1 MSRFLHD
8 NNPPQRL
15 MSKCWPHVAF
25 YKANLFLHNLIC
37 SFYVDNL
44 NFRGRGRMV
53 VGITS
58 TNAISCEFESRS
70 WWGVLDIALC
80 DSLSVA
86 CGRSTTPVSAINKTD
101 LHDITETLMKVGLNT
116 ITITSNLPPI
126 DSFECHIYLHDVWF
140 VFYWN
145 TPTWC

>member
-15 MSKCWPHVAF
+15 MSKCWPIVTF

-44 NFRGRGRMV
+44 NFRDRDRMV

-70 WWGVLDIALC
+70 WCGILDTELC
-80 DSLSVA
+80 D
-86 CGRSTTPVSAINKTD
+86 
-101 LHDITETLMKVGLNT
+101 KV
-116 ITITSNLPPI
+116 
-126 DSFECHIYLHDVWF
+126 CQ
-140 VFYWN
+140 
-145 TPTWC
+145 